1 MSAISGISLN
11 ATTRGCF
18 RLWQAPPRSQPSNT
32 GQSVNQVVAKEMVD
46 ISAAAQNASAALQNN
61 PSWQDTVTSAV
72 NAANNGSNNIDNAFA
87 LLGQALQAGNVEAE
101 QSAATQIQAILNT
114 QQSDNDYN
122 QNLGTDQNQNAS
134 TSSSNNW
141 GLLPENSTISV
152 YA

>member
-11 ATTRGCF
+11 ATKSGSIRP
-18 RLWQAPPRSQPSNT
+18 WQASPMSQPSNT
-32 GQSVNQVVAKEMVD
+32 GQSVNKVVAEEMVD
-46 ISAAAQNASAALQNN
+46 ISAAAQNASATLQNN

-72 NAANNGSNNIDNAFA
+72 NAANSGNNFNNAFA
-87 LLGQALQAGNVEAE
+87 SLGQALQAGNVEAE
-101 QSAATQIQAILNT
+101 QSAATQIQAIFNT

-122 QNLGTDQNQNAS
+122 QNPGKGQNQNS
-134 TSSSNNW
+134 NTSSQSNW